1 MKKREDIIM
10 FLDEHKSPTPSK
22 IMEKKVLRDKWRKI
36 KSKIPYIKFA
46 DKDSK
51 EFGYKYLVIS
61 KYGAMGFGQLK
72 YAINNWWFNIKLL
85 FEK

>member
-1 MKKREDIIM
+1 MKKREEIIK
-10 FLDEHKSPTPSK
+10 FLDEHTSSTPSK
-22 IMEKKVLRDKWRKI
+22 IMEKKGLRDKWRKI

-61 KYGAMGFGQLK
+61 NYGAMGFGQFK

-85 FEK
+85 FKK